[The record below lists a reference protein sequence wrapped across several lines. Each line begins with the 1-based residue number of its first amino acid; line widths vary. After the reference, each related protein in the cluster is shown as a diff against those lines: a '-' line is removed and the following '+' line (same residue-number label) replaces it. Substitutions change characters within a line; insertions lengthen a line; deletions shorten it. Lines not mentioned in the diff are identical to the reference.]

1 MGQENVKPSMH
12 LPFAI
17 DKASGRG
24 LVDQTVVGL
33 RRAILDGRYAA
44 NEVLPTQEEMAA
56 ALGVSVRVTR
66 EALAALAE
74 DGLVCA
80 RGRRG
85 TVVLPLGRRKWK
97 GRIVYV
103 HSPYV
108 GSYFFSRFGETLSGE
123 LMSAG
128 WLFTTV
134 VLPLPDDV
142 PGSAPPRASRAQI
155 DAFIA
160 AQCYDADLLLV
171 QGCLD
176 YAAADIDACGV
187 PWIALMSR
195 AEACDGFANCK
206 GVAPAAR
213 LRSTSEFAA
222 HCRRAGVKSVVG
234 MNLRPQPDL
243 EAAMKRSGVC
253 YESWIVEPY
262 DRNVL
267 DSYPQSAMQAVMDRY
282 RKSPR
287 NLPDVL
293 VFTDDYLARGGLTA
307 LLSLGIRVPED
318 VRVATFANKGYA
330 PTFPISLAC
339 FQADPV
345 GWGETAARS
354 VLAYLRD
361 GAIPNDLV
369 VGTEYICGESF
380 PST

>member
-1 MGQENVKPSMH
+1 MSFVRM
-12 LPFAI
+12 PFAI
-17 DKASGRG
+17 DQASGRG
-24 LVDQTVVGL
+24 LVEQTVVGI

-44 NEVLPTQEEMAA
+44 NEVLPTQEEMAT

-74 DGLVCA
+74 DGLVRA

-85 TVVLPLGRRKWK
+85 TVVLPHGKRKWK

-108 GSYFFSRFGETLSGE
+108 GSYHFSRFGETLSGE
-123 LMSAG
+123 LMAAG
-128 WLFTTV
+128 WLFASVT
-134 VLPLPDDV
+134 LPLPDDV

-155 DAFIA
+155 AACVA
-160 AQCYDADLLLV
+160 AQCGGADLLLV

-176 YAAADIDACGV
+176 YAAAAIDACGV
-187 PWIALMSR
+187 PWIALMSG
-195 AEACDGFANCK
+195 AEACGGFANCR
-206 GVAPAAR
+206 GVAPVAQ
-213 LRSTSEFAA
+213 LQSTSEFAL

-234 MNLRPQPDL
+234 MNLRPQPGL
-243 EAAMKRSGVC
+243 EAALKRIGIN

-267 DSYPQSAMQAVMDRY
+267 GSYPQSAMHAVLDRY
-282 RKSPR
+282 RKVPR
-287 NLPDVL
+287 CLPDVL

-307 LLSLGIRVPED
+307 LLSLGIRVPDD
-318 VRVATFANKGYA
+318 VRVVTFANKGNV
-330 PTFPISLAC
+330 PTFPVSLTR

-380 PST
+380 PSA